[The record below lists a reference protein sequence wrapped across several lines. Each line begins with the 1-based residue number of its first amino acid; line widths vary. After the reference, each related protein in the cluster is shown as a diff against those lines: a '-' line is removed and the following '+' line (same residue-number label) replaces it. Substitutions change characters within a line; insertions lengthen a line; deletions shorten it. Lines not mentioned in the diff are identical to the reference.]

1 MSTTIPYNLDWRSG
15 INDPAVFKANE
26 QATWGDP
33 GAALA
38 QNFNTIAKTQ
48 ISKIEIPVP
57 QKTIEEMPE
66 IYL

>member
-15 INDPAVFKANE
+15 INDPVVFKANE

-38 QNFNTIAKTQ
+38 QNFNTIANRQ
-48 ISKIEIPVP
+48 VSKIEIPVS

>member
-1 MSTTIPYNLDWRSG
+1 MSTIIPYNLDWRSG
-15 INDPAVFKANE
+15 INDPAALKTN
-26 QATWGDP
+26 QQSSWGDP

-48 ISKIEIPVP
+48 VSKIEIPVP

>member
-1 MSTTIPYNLDWRSG
+1 MSTIIPYNLDWRSG

>member
-1 MSTTIPYNLDWRSG
+1 MPTTIPYNLDWRSG

-33 GAALA
+33 GAVLA
-38 QNFNTIAKTQ
+38 QNFNVMANRQ
-48 ISKIEIPVP
+48 VSKIEIPVP

>member
-1 MSTTIPYNLDWRSG
+1 MSTIIPYNLNWRSG
-15 INDPAVFKANE
+15 INDPATLKANK
-26 QATWGDP
+26 QAAWGDP

-48 ISKIEIPVP
+48 ISKIEIPIP

>member
-26 QATWGDP
+26 QASWGDP

-57 QKTIEEMPE
+57 QKTIEEIPE

>member
-1 MSTTIPYNLDWRSG
+1 MSTIIPYNLDWRSG
-15 INDPAVFKANE
+15 INDPSTIKVNE
-26 QATWGDP
+26 QSAWVDP

-38 QNFNTIAKTQ
+38 QNFNAIAKTQ
-48 ISKIEIPVP
+48 VSKIEIPVS

>member
-15 INDPAVFKANE
+15 INDPATLKANK
-26 QATWGDP
+26 QAVWGDP

-38 QNFNTIAKTQ
+38 QNFNAIANMQ
-48 ISKIEIPVP
+48 VSKIEIPVS
-57 QKTIEEMPE
+57 QKTFKEMPE

>member
-1 MSTTIPYNLDWRSG
+1 MPTTIPYNLNWRSG
-15 INDPAVFKANE
+15 INDPAVFKDNE

-48 ISKIEIPVP
+48 VSKIEIPVS

>member
-26 QATWGDP
+26 QSAWGDP
-33 GAALA
+33 GAALV

-48 ISKIEIPVP
+48 VSKIEIPVSK
-57 QKTIEEMPE
+57 KTIEEMPE

>member
-1 MSTTIPYNLDWRSG
+1 MSITIPYNLDWRSG
-15 INDPAVFKANE
+15 INDPATLKANK
-26 QATWGDP
+26 QAAWGDP

>member
-1 MSTTIPYNLDWRSG
+1 MSTIIPYNLDWCSG